1 MRIVSAITVLLS
13 LPLLIACDSE
23 RDREMFVGAQW
34 WWDLSLG
41 LRYPHGWHPQGV
53 EVQNGRLVLTLHS
66 PAAMTAQTDK
76 VTEDLKR
83 YCPTS
88 ASYLWELVGPGCRYP
103 IGAETRRELRHPH
116 HLSQPGAIGGG
127 GIKAPGFR
135 AKGRTP
141 LCRLNRN
148 IRSGFCADIAD
159 GRFPRNRKP
168 GPGRFPW

>member
-13 LPLLIACDSE
+13 LPFLIACDSE

-66 PAAMTAQTDK
+66 PAAMTPQTDK
-76 VTEDLKR
+76 ATEDLKR

-88 ASYLWELVGPGCRYP
+88 ASYLWELVGPGADTRLVLKRDANSDIRITCP
-103 IGAETRRELRHPH
+103 SQAQLAEAE
-116 HLSQPGAIGGG
+116 
-127 GIKAPGFR
+127 
-135 AKGRTP
+135 
-141 LCRLNRN
+141 
-148 IRSGFCADIAD
+148 
-159 GRFPRNRKP
+159 
-168 GPGRFPW
+168 